1 MSFAPGQHVLHRRWH
16 WGVGVVERVV
26 PCGTWV
32 VWSARGIRDTMWHS
46 EIRLAT
52 PEEIATHQL
61 ASEQAGQL

>member
-1 MSFAPGQHVLHRRWH
+1 M
-16 WGVGVVERVV
+16 VERVV